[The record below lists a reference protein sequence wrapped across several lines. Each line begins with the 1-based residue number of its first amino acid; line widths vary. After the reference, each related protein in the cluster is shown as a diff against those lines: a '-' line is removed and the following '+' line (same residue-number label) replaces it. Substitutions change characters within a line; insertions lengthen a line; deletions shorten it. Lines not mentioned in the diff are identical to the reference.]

1 MGFQMIIPSVFMA
14 FYKHE
19 AGGTSALV
27 DFGHPGHPLVGTSS
41 EYPFTHGEYKRTVFL
56 YLLLLEAL

>member
-1 MGFQMIIPSVFMA
+1 MA

-27 DFGHPGHPLVGTSS
+27 DFGHPLVGTSS

>member
-1 MGFQMIIPSVFMA
+1 MA